1 MYELDGLFLPVAW
14 EVRVLRTDLSADRAL
29 AFQALAK
36 KSFYPSRTRT
46 KAPCA
51 PGHNSQP
58 DGRLGAGGGKPQ
70 PHGQA
75 TTRRAES
82 GTAPCPPAPAQ
93 QQEMFPGQARRRA
106 GPRSSAGPHQAAA
119 PAQLG
124 QDRRQGE
131 KRGRRNPPGPSTAE
145 RGNPP
150 PAAVAATD
158 PTEGRPRPPHPHP
171 GIPPRCAR
179 RCHGRSTEPHT
190 HRGPAPSA
198 LIGGGAPPLSSYWAG
213 QQVLLT
219 ALPALAVLHRG
230 NARPAGRHVTG
241 EGRGCG
247 LPAARGGAW
256 ERRVAIYDALLRS
269 CFNCPGPSSYMRAA
283 KHRSAL
289 SAFRRNQP
297 VGILSFFLDKKKKP

>member
-29 AFQALAK
+29 AFQALGK

-93 QQEMFPGQARRRA
+93 QQEMSPGQARRRA

-131 KRGRRNPPGPSTAE
+131 KRGRRNPPAPARLKEST
-145 RGNPP
+145 RHQRRLPP
-150 PAAVAATD
+150 PPPPPIPQKGD
-158 PTEGRPRPPHPHP
+158 P
-171 GIPPRCAR
+171 AR
-179 RCHGRSTEPHT
+179 LTPT
-190 HRGPAPSA
+190 PA
-198 LIGGGAPPLSSYWAG
+198 Y
-213 QQVLLT
+213 
-219 ALPALAVLHRG
+219 
-230 NARPAGRHVTG
+230 
-241 EGRGCG
+241 
-247 LPAARGGAW
+247 LPAAPAAATAAQPSLTPTAGPPPQPLLAGAP
-256 ERRVAIYDALLRS
+256 R
-269 CFNCPGPSSYMRAA
+269 
-283 KHRSAL
+283 RSAPIGRG
-289 SAFRRNQP
+289 SKF
-297 VGILSFFLDKKKKP
+297 S